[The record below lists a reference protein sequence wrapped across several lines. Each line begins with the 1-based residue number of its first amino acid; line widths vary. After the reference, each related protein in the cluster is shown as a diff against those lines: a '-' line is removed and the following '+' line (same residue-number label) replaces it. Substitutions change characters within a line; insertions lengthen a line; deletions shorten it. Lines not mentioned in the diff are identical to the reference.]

1 MKKISPPPA
10 DPVDISLAEKMPPAD
25 LVSIAKKQLGM
36 TDREIADAIGV
47 YPSTICRIRNQQTV
61 RVSVDLYFS
70 LLRLCR
76 DGIISAISAERGRV
90 C

>member
-1 MKKISPPPA
+1 MKKITPPPA
-10 DPVDISLAEKMPPAD
+10 APVAVSLAEKMPPAD
-25 LVSIAKKQLGM
+25 LVGIAKKQLGM

-47 YPSTICRIRNQQTV
+47 YPSTICRIRNQKTS
-61 RVSVDLYFS
+61 RVSVDIYFS

-76 DGIISAISAERGRV
+76 DGLVSAIAAERRGV

>member
-1 MKKISPPPA
+1 MKKIAPPPA
-10 DPVDISLAEKMPPAD
+10 ALAEKMPPAD
-25 LVSIAKKQLGM
+25 LVIIAKKLLGM

-47 YPSTICRIRNQQTV
+47 YPSTICRIRNQKTA
-61 RVSVDLYFS
+61 RVSVGMYFS

-76 DGIISAISAERGRV
+76 DGLISAISAERGRV